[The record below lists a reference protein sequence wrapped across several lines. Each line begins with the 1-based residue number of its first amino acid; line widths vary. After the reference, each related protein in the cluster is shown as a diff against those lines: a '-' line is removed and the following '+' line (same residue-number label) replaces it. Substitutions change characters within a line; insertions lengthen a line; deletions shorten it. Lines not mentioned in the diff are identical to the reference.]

1 MGGQGEQPS
10 ASGLSTRSAM
20 ISTEHEGQAGGHHS
34 EVGPSGQV
42 NTKA

>member
-10 ASGLSTRSAM
+10 ASLSTGSAM
-20 ISTEHEGQAGGHHS
+20 MSTEHEGRAGGHHS